1 MSIFSDFTTRL
12 FGTEIQKQVRE
23 SLAVR
28 ETDALFSYQA
38 TNLWNQ
44 ERDRLDYDREEIL
57 TQCLDAWRT
66 NPIARRIV
74 ALTSQYVV
82 GAGVAPTCKHRA
94 TAKFIDEFWK
104 HPLNRMPIR
113 TTELCD
119 ELTRTGNL
127 FILITTDP
135 GGMSYIRAIPATQI
149 DHIEAM
155 ENDIEQPLRFYPKGD
170 ISDPNPPPWKAYSY
184 TFDDPS
190 QPVMLHFAIN
200 RPVGAQYGESDLA
213 PLLKWLSR
221 YANWLEDRARL
232 NRFSTAFL
240 YVVKGK
246 YISEAERIARQNSLN
261 TSRPNPGSI
270 LVCDESETW
279 EILSPKLES
288 HEAGEDGLSLK
299 KMIASGAGIP
309 MHFLAEPESST
320 RTTAEASGGPTFRH
334 FEQRQEYLLWMI
346 TDILKIVVKRKAQFT
361 SRVNPE
367 ARDRRKGY
375 GYQRPG

>member
-1 MSIFSDFTTRL
+1 MAAVQLRKDLSMSIFSNFTTRL

-28 ETDALFSYQA
+28 ETDSLFTYQS

-74 ALTSQYVV
+74 SLTSQYVV

-170 ISDPNPPPWKAYSY
+170 ISDPNP
-184 TFDDPS
+184 
-190 QPVMLHFAIN
+190 
-200 RPVGAQYGESDLA
+200 A
-213 PLLKWLSR
+213 PLQGI
-221 YANWLEDRARL
+221 
-232 NRFSTAFL
+232 FL
-240 YVVKGK
+240 Y
-246 YISEAERIARQNSLN
+246 
-261 TSRPNPGSI
+261 
-270 LVCDESETW
+270 
-279 EILSPKLES
+279 
-288 HEAGEDGLSLK
+288 
-299 KMIASGAGIP
+299 
-309 MHFLAEPESST
+309 F
-320 RTTAEASGGPTFRH
+320 
-334 FEQRQEYLLWMI
+334 
-346 TDILKIVVKRKAQFT
+346 
-361 SRVNPE
+361 
-367 ARDRRKGY
+367 
-375 GYQRPG
+375 